1 MSNDMLMVRI
11 YLSEADHGKRRAL
24 MQEILTLLHDRHAV
38 QGVTVFRGIAGFG
51 ASGEVHAD
59 DLLRLNV
66 DLPLVIEFFDEPKGR
81 GSSHRPARRSRSQ
94 SAYRLVAGHAIR
106 RADAAI
112 ETKLVRC
119 TRLAM
124 PRPHRPIR
132 RASEEHP
139 VPQLALTHGQ
149 VIWLLTELGLRGE
162 VSQSTFNHYVKSLR
176 RLGIPFARRKDTSE
190 RGPGVTYNFED
201 LMELTLALLL
211 RVYGTLPDVVTDGL
225 RSFRAD
231 LRPIYR
237 QASG

>member
-1 MSNDMLMVRI
+1 
-11 YLSEADHGKRRAL
+11 
-24 MQEILTLLHDRHAV
+24 MQ
-38 QGVTVFRGIAGFG
+38 
-51 ASGEVHAD
+51 
-59 DLLRLNV
+59 
-66 DLPLVIEFFDEPKGR
+66 
-81 GSSHRPARRSRSQ
+81 
-94 SAYRLVAGHAIR
+94 
-106 RADAAI
+106 
-112 ETKLVRC
+112 
-119 TRLAM
+119 
-124 PRPHRPIR
+124 RPHRPIR
-132 RASEEHP
+132 RPSEEHP

-237 QASG
+237 QAYRNSQKRIYPAARVSTPDGERLTVQGLFLDLNIRYSAKQAIRIGPPKALSPFEALRVFAH